1 MGTMPFEVIA
11 GPGTWQSVSEAK
23 REAYV
28 PLGAPAT
35 KARAGP
41 RKASVT
47 MCCANDYLTDS
58 MTVLGLLILC
68 RYGKMTE
75 IVSRKTETTE
85 KPIANPFWDLF
96 FSRFGALE

>member
-35 KARAGP
+35 NEPGRERHLCP
-41 RKASVT
+41 DHSAS
-47 MCCANDYLTDS
+47 
-58 MTVLGLLILC
+58 
-68 RYGKMTE
+68 E
-75 IVSRKTETTE
+75 VS
-85 KPIANPFWDLF
+85 P
-96 FSRFGALE
+96 S

>member
-1 MGTMPFEVIA
+1 MATMPFEVIA

-41 RKASVT
+41 RKTSV
-47 MCCANDYLTDS
+47 D
-58 MTVLGLLILC
+58 
-68 RYGKMTE
+68 RPKRRGKFM
-75 IVSRKTETTE
+75 
-85 KPIANPFWDLF
+85 
-96 FSRFGALE
+96 